1 MLMIQ
6 ELNNLISPVAS
17 VYPDVYLKLLSGPS
31 VSFMLVCGSTPLIRL
46 YHALALKAFKRH
58 CE

>member
-17 VYPDVYLKLLSGPS
+17 VYTDGCFKLRYQG
-31 VSFMLVCGSTPLIRL
+31 
-46 YHALALKAFKRH
+46 
-58 CE
+58 